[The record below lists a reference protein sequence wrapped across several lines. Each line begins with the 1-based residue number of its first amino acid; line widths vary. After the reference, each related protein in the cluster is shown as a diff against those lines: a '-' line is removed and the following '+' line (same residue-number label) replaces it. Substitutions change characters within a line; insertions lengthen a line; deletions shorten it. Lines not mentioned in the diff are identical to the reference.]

1 MLIEQDPRISSLVH
15 PASIINE
22 NVNIGKNVKVGPF
35 SIIEDGVSIGNNTT
49 VGNNTT
55 ICSGTTVGSNSK
67 IFHNCSI
74 GEIPQDL
81 KFTGEETETIIGNN
95 TIIRENVTINR
106 GTSALGKTTVGNNVL
121 LMAAVHIAHDCIVKD
136 NVIMANMSTLGGHVE
151 IQEYASLGGGVLVHQ
166 FCKIGSHVFIG
177 GGFRAVQDVPPY
189 ILAVGEPLRFGG
201 INSIGLKRRG
211 YSSDSISKIKKA
223 YRMYFRSDLTRSI
236 ALEKMKEK
244 LSNNVDVDNII
255 NFIDISERGII

>member
-1 MLIEQDPRISSLVH
+1 MLIGQDRRITTTLH
-15 PASIINE
+15 PTALISE
-22 NVNIGKNVKVGPF
+22 NANLGHNVKVGPF
-35 SIIEDGVSIGNNTT
+35 SIIEDDVSIDDNTIIGNC
-49 VGNNTT
+49 TT
-55 ICSGTTVGSNSK
+55 ICSGTQIGSNSK

-81 KFTGEETETIIGNN
+81 KFAGEDSKTVIGRN

-106 GTSALGKTTVGNNVL
+106 GTSAGGKTEVGNNVL
-121 LMAAVHIAHDCIVKD
+121 LMAAVHVAHDCIVSD

-211 YSSDSISKIKKA
+211 FSIDTLSKIKKS
-223 YRMYFRSDLTRSI
+223 YKIYFRSDLTRSK
-236 ALEKMKEK
+236 ALDKIKNSISDNVEV
-244 LSNNVDVDNII
+244 NNIF
-255 NFIDISERGII
+255 NFIDTSERGII